1 MENNLEKIEV
11 ARLISGDWR
20 RYGWKI
26 MVAFAVGMMMPN
38 HLPSDPEETEEISI
52 AVVPPAV
59 IGKCVMD
66 DVNLNRIESDLIV
79 AQQIA
84 WDWISI
90 EAQCI
95 CNSPWAAYPK
105 D

>member
-1 MENNLEKIEV
+1 
-11 ARLISGDWR
+11 
-20 RYGWKI
+20 
-26 MVAFAVGMMMPN
+26 MPN
-38 HLPSDPEETEEISI
+38 HVPPEPEETEEISI
-52 AVVPPAV
+52 AIVPPAV